1 MRHIL
6 AASGLVAS
14 LAAAFALTV
23 QPADA
28 AGGNVAN
35 GKKVF
40 QANCATCHGTEA
52 TKKPVLPNAANFWKG
67 EFKRTK
73 GIPANVAKIV
83 EKGGAGYGG
92 GASAQMPAWGFLKA
106 EDRKD
111 VVAYVLSFK
120 KKK

>member
-6 AASGLVAS
+6 AASGVVTP
-14 LAAAFALTV
+14 LAIALALTV
-23 QPADA
+23 QPAHA

-40 QANCATCHGTEA
+40 QANCATCHGSEA
-52 TKKPVLPNAANFWKG
+52 TKKPVLANAANFWKG

-73 GIPANVAKIV
+73 GVEANVAKMV

-92 GASAQMPAWGFLKA
+92 GASAQMPAWGFLKPQ
-106 EDRKD
+106 DRKD
-111 VVAYVLSFK
+111 VVAYVLQFK
-120 KKK
+120 KK